1 MARPKK
7 ASAEQAPTVDPTK
20 PEPGAP
26 AVDPSLPPPQDL
38 SQAGAEN
45 GDDTA
50 PETAPETAA
59 PGEAPRKRGRPPG
72 SGKGKPAAE
81 KSASRKAQDTAALA
95 HQIKGL
101 HSLAAMATGLQIM
114 QISDQEATILAA
126 GVNAVCEEYGFALT
140 GKTGAALQLFAA
152 AAMVYAPRIMYL
164 QAEKAKQKAADN
176 PNVPEAAP
184 NMALVPAGV
193 GDGATTLN

>member
-7 ASAEQAPTVDPTK
+7 ASAEQAPVVDPTT
-20 PEPGAP
+20 PAPGAP

-38 SQAGAEN
+38 SQAGGEN
-45 GDDTA
+45 GDDTTT
-50 PETAPETAA
+50 ETTTETAA
-59 PGEAPRKRGRPPG
+59 PGEAPRKRGRPAGSKTAKPG
-72 SGKGKPAAE
+72 AE
-81 KSASRKAQDTAALA
+81 KSATRKAQDTAALA

-114 QISDQEATILAA
+114 NISDQEAGILAS

-164 QAEKAKQKAADN
+164 QAEKAKQKAAEN
-176 PNVPEAAP
+176 PNTPEAVP
-184 NMALVPAGV
+184 NMAMVATGV
-193 GDGATTLN
+193 GDGAATIN